1 MNKIKIRKNNY
12 ISFIILVIILFIIV
26 FMIVFSELDR
36 RFDCNKDNQNNCL
49 YNLYEYYIKYF
60 PLLIVGFYN
69 TLIRILNPSHI
80 HKFNV
85 NNFESHYIIQNRWKD
100 IQKEAIQLYL
110 NKNKLLNMKDIG
122 VMNNFNSIDQ
132 EKGKWKVF
140 VIKWYDKILDNSK
153 FLCPITSSII
163 NQCPDIHAAM
173 FSILEPGKYIPPHK
187 GPFTACLRY
196 HIGLKIPK
204 DYKNCYINI
213 NNEKFY
219 WKEGEA
225 LIFDDTYMHSVYNN
239 TNEPRIILFIDIER
253 PLSFPLNKINKILCK
268 SVSIA
273 KFNKGVND
281 ISEKNIN
288 LYHS

>member
-1 MNKIKIRKNNY
+1 MNKIKNYKNNY
-12 ISFIILVIILFIIV
+12 ILFIVLFIILFILL
-26 FMIVFSELDR
+26 FSELDR
-36 RFDCNKDNQNNCL
+36 RFGCNKDNQKKCL
-49 YNLYEYYIKYF
+49 YNLYEYYIKLF
-60 PLLIVGFYN
+60 PLFIIGFYN
-69 TLIRILNPSHI
+69 TLIRILNPLHT

-100 IQKEAIQLYL
+100 IQKEAIKLYS
-110 NKNKLLNMKDIG
+110 NKNKLLNMRDIG
-122 VMNNFNSIDQ
+122 VMNNFNTIDK

-140 VIKWYDKILDNSK
+140 VIKWYNKTLDNAK
-153 FLCPITSSII
+153 VLCPITSSII
-163 NQCPDIHAAM
+163 DQCPDIHVAM

-187 GPFTACLRY
+187 GPFTSCLRY

-204 DYKNCYINI
+204 DYKNCYINV
-213 NNEKFY
+213 NNENFY

-225 LIFDDTYMHSVYNN
+225 FIFDDTYMHSVYNN

-253 PLSFPLNKINKILCK
+253 PLNSPLKEINKILCK

-281 ISEKNIN
+281 RSEKNIN